1 MYGKI
6 VNGALVSAPEKYLE
20 YTADGKSVIVCNPQ
34 AEHYLAA
41 GYKPVKYGDMPEDTE
56 EYTTSY
62 VESADKITVTYSVST
77 NTTA

>member
-6 VNGALVSAPEKYLE
+6 IDGALVAAPEKYLE
-20 YTADGKSVIVCNPQ
+20 YSENGKHKIVCNPQ

-41 GYKPVKYGDMPEDTE
+41 GYKPVEYGDVPEDTE

-62 VESADKITVTYSVST
+62 VESVDKITVTYSAQS
-77 NTTA
+77 NG